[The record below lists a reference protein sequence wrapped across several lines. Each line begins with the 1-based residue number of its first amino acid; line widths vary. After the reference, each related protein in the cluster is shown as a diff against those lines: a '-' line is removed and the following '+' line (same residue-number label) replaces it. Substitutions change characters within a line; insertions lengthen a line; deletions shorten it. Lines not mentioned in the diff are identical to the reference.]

1 MWLVRG
7 ILLALLIVSVS
18 VFAVFLRRRSE
29 SKYEAVLENRP
40 VNLLGVIA
48 YNLACYLLAA
58 LPSDPRVFAPP
69 AWLTDPVVA
78 VGFLVVGVGLIAVAV
93 LIFLA
98 AVRQR
103 KTVGGENVKEGLLT
117 SGVYRFARHPIYTGI
132 FGVSMGL
139 ALAFR
144 SWDGFLMLPFILALN
159 LLEAGIEERFDIGAR
174 YPAEYREYR
183 KRIRPFGS
191 AWFWIVLV
199 LILLVIIGASY
210 L

>member
-1 MWLVRG
+1 MWFVRG
-7 ILLALLIVSVS
+7 ILLVLLIVSVS
-18 VFAVFLRRRSE
+18 VFAIFLRRRSE
-29 SKYEAVLENRP
+29 SKYGAVLESRP

-58 LPSDPRVFAPP
+58 LPSDPRLFTPP
-69 AWLTDPVVA
+69 AWLTHPVVA
-78 VGFLVVGVGLIAVAV
+78 VGFLIVGIGLVALAV
-93 LIFLA
+93 FLFSA
-98 AVRQR
+98 AIRQR

-117 SGVYRFARHPIYTGI
+117 SGVYRFTRHPIYTGI

-139 ALAFR
+139 ALIFR

-159 LLEAGIEERFDIGAR
+159 LLEGGIEERFDIGAR

-183 KRIRPFGS
+183 KRTRPFGS

-199 LILLVIIGASY
+199 SILLAIIGVAN